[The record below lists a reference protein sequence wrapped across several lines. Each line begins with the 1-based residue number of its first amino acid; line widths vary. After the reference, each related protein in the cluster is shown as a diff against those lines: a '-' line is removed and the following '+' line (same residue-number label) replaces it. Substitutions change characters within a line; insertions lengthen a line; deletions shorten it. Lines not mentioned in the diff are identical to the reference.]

1 MLRRYFVFFKVQS
14 NCQGQGYT
22 LATRDDGQ
30 PICYFYMD
38 GDYIRRK
45 KPDYDDDLDYEQSKQ
60 MCADKGNF
68 KPDNFIIVSCINKTY
83 NEHTC

>member
-1 MLRRYFVFFKVQS
+1 
-14 NCQGQGYT
+14 
-22 LATRDDGQ
+22 
-30 PICYFYMD
+30 MD

-60 MCADKGNF
+60 MCADKGTF
-68 KPDNFIIVSCINKTY
+68 KPDNFIIESCISLMNKTY